1 MFPCLVAYR
10 FSCVCLGLC
19 TERLQHLAINRQ
31 LTLCRRIRALREYSK
46 FTQAEIAERLGV
58 SQAAYSRLEK
68 GEIEISIM
76 KLIAL
81 SEIYDIRLQEL
92 VKDI

>member
-1 MFPCLVAYR
+1 L
-10 FSCVCLGLC
+10 
-19 TERLQHLAINRQ
+19 TQ
-31 LTLCRRIRALREYSK
+31 LEV
-46 FTQAEIAERLGV
+46 AERLGV

-68 GEIEISIM
+68 GEIEFSVM

-81 SEIYDIRLQEL
+81 SEIYDVRLQEL